1 MSIVV
6 SDTSPLHYLILCG
19 AEGLLPRLFE
29 RVVIPPTVF
38 AELQQPNTP
47 AAVQKWMQGRPAW
60 VAIQRPSAI
69 DATLQVDAGERE
81 AISLAREIH
90 AAAVLIDDRAGRVA
104 AAQCGLTVVGTLGL
118 LEQASMRGWVVL
130 PDALERL
137 QRTNARLDPKLVE
150 AVLERYRTRSKPSS

>member
-1 MSIVV
+1 VSVVV

-29 RVVIPPTVF
+29 RVFIPPTVF

-47 AAVQKWMQGRPAW
+47 AAVHKWMQGRPSW
-60 VAIQRPSAI
+60 VAIQKPSAI

-81 AISLAREIH
+81 AICLAREIH
-90 AAAVLIDDRAGRVA
+90 AAAVLIDDRAGRA
-104 AAQCGLTVVGTLGL
+104 AATQCGLTVVGTLGL

-150 AVLERYRTRSKPSS
+150 AMLERYRTRRGV